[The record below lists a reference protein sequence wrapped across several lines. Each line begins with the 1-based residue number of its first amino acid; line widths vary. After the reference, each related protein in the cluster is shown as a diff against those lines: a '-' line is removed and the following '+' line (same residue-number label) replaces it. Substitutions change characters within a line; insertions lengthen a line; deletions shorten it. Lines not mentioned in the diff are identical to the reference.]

1 MSNSTMT
8 VSTIDEELE
17 RQVFGF
23 LRNLDRSAARSVVVK
38 AGGHGVLTLRG
49 KVQTF
54 YTRQVFVQ
62 CCRHLPGITAVV
74 DELRV
79 GP

>member
-1 MSNSTMT
+1 MFEPARTFSG
-8 VSTIDEELE
+8 DHELE

-23 LRNLDRSAARSVVVK
+23 LRDLDYSASRDVAVH
-38 AGGHGVLTLRG
+38 AGGRGVLTLRG
-49 KVQTF
+49 CVRTS
-54 YTRQVFVQ
+54 YLRQVFVQ
-62 CCRHLPGITAVV
+62 CCRCIPGVTRVV

>member
-1 MSNSTMT
+1 
-8 VSTIDEELE
+8 
-17 RQVFGF
+17 
-23 LRNLDRSAARSVVVK
+23 LDHSAARSVAVT
-38 AGGHGVLTLRG
+38 AGAHGVLTLRG
-49 KVQTF
+49 HVKTF

-62 CCRHLPGITAVV
+62 CCRHLPGITSVV